1 MGKKPCNCGNKNN
14 FDHIKKFTVS
24 PTNKIPIKN
33 AEGNHS
39 SIQPSTEDIKV
50 FSEKILNDEP
60 PKIGILSMVQSYAM
74 AMASRG
80 LSDKKTD
87 KPTKQL
93 RVLSC
98 FGNKNTG
105 EELSPCPHL
114 KPSSTEGKFYC
125 GACGCGD
132 RKQTWLNGND
142 SEYTKLDYPK
152 VNCPLKMPG
161 FTNYEPSSP
170 NEAKDP
176 NSRKNYIENI
186 NFDSLQ
192 NVNITTPEMPKEIS
206 ELFDKI
212 IEAQKNKNQ
221 P

>member
-1 MGKKPCNCGNKNN
+1 MEKKPCACGNKNN
-14 FDHIKKFTVS
+14 FDNIKKFTVP
-24 PTNKIPIKN
+24 PTDKIPLKN
-33 AEGNHS
+33 AS
-39 SIQPSTEDIKV
+39 SVENTKPVTEQPVNNELSKP
-50 FSEKILNDEP
+50 N
-60 PKIGILSMVQSYAM
+60 ILSMIQSYAM
-74 AMASRG
+74 SVASKG
-80 LSDKKTD
+80 FFDKKTD

-98 FGNKNTG
+98 FGNENSGGT
-105 EELSPCPHL
+105 LPQCPNL

-142 SEYTKLDYPK
+142 TEYTKLDFPK

-170 NEAKDP
+170 IEMKDS

-186 NFDSLQ
+186 NFDCLE
-192 NVNITTPEMPKEIS
+192 NVNITTPEIPQQIS
-206 ELFDKI
+206 EMFDKI